1 MKKDSINEDRSEQR
15 GCLVRMLPVAV
26 IVIIIFAILR
36 LSGLIRF
43 ESTPE
48 IMEQE
53 GSVEKVVTTSSSDFM
68 VTETEWRLLQKEVK
82 QLRNE
87 IKQLRGEVNRV
98 KQGDTKPAVTPQ
110 VISTRQTVTAS
121 TPTSVNSNDIT
132 LANYSHDWVSPEA
145 TVAFKNNTDRTISS
159 VTGRMIYYD
168 MSNNMLD
175 YRDFTKP
182 VTIEPGMVRSV
193 TLNGYGYKDSYAYYK
208 SNVRNGGPDRR
219 YKVKFELKSYKLK

>member
-98 KQGDTKPAVTPQ
+98 KQGDTKPTVTPQ
-110 VISTRQTVTAS
+110 VISTQQPAIAS

-132 LANYSHDWVSPEA
+132 LANYSHDWVSLEA
-145 TVAFKNNTDRTISS
+145 TIAFKNNTDRTISS

-182 VTIEPGMVRSV
+182 VTIEPGMVKSV
-193 TLNGYGYKDSYAYYK
+193 ALKGYGYNDHYAYYK
-208 SNVRNGGPDRR
+208 GSSGDCSTR
-219 YKVKFELKSYKLK
+219 YGNSSKHKVNRLSAL

>member
-82 QLRNE
+82 QLDR
-87 IKQLRGEVNRV
+87 K
-98 KQGDTKPAVTPQ
+98 
-110 VISTRQTVTAS
+110 
-121 TPTSVNSNDIT
+121 SV
-132 LANYSHDWVSPEA
+132 V
-145 TVAFKNNTDRTISS
+145 
-159 VTGRMIYYD
+159 
-168 MSNNMLD
+168 
-175 YRDFTKP
+175 
-182 VTIEPGMVRSV
+182 
-193 TLNGYGYKDSYAYYK
+193 
-208 SNVRNGGPDRR
+208 
-219 YKVKFELKSYKLK
+219 